1 MRVAGVLHSREA
13 LTNRSGNCFKMAL
26 LVFQQQFRVVAGLT
40 AYSGGNAAIN
50 PVTITAIVRPFVTAC
65 PLNLAFSSSV

>member
-1 MRVAGVLHSREA
+1 
-13 LTNRSGNCFKMAL
+13 MAL